1 MLGGG
6 GGKLFF
12 AFSLIQTMPF
22 DVLCIRPVYMGVW
35 FLIIN
40 LFSLLTYQK
49 NNDSSVLHAL

>member
-1 MLGGG
+1 M
-6 GGKLFF
+6 
-12 AFSLIQTMPF
+12 FSLIQAMPF

-40 LFSLLTYQK
+40 LFSLLTCQK